1 MPVDT
6 VVILNNTNTLYTQ
19 TKVLGP
25 MPVDTVVILNNTD
38 TLYTQTIFFVWED
51 RQRKWLV
58 TIKVLV

>member
-38 TLYTQTIFFVWED
+38 TLYTQTIFPDKENGLL
-51 RQRKWLV
+51 Q
-58 TIKVLV
+58 